1 MAHVTIEYVI
11 LIPVLIVQIFFFPY
25 VASMITD
32 SWADSRR
39 TLELQEVAGHLGS
52 SIQQLYYTINHASL
66 PNGTMV
72 INLDIP
78 QLIEDYPYNATLRH
92 MPSQDG
98 SYQVMNVTLQMRGSK
113 SAASTIVTLGD
124 NVDWIEN
131 LSFNSTQRELS
142 LIANKTSNFVLIT
155 IGGAY

>member
-39 TLELQEVAGHLGS
+39 TLELQEVAGYLGS

-66 PNGTMV
+66 PNGTME
-72 INLDIP
+72 INLDLP
-78 QLIEDYPYNATLRH
+78 QLIEDYPYNATMRH
-92 MPSQDG
+92 VPNPDNA
-98 SYQVMNVTLQMRGSK
+98 YQIMNITLQLDKTK
-113 SAASTIVTLGD
+113 SSTSTIVTLGN
-124 NVDWIEN
+124 NVDWTEN

-155 IGGAY
+155 MGGT